1 MSHISGTSLQQIREE
16 LVKTRKQLEGGRD
29 AAEWVDAMTKA
40 CRRFLDLAEAFDEE
54 ADFEPNFEPALRELR
69 EFIRSAAKHFGS
81 DYDLQ
86 DARQLVNEM
95 YEEDRGRLERGDATR
110 RRYKPDGDE

>member
-1 MSHISGTSLQQIREE
+1 MSHMSGAAVQQIREE

-40 CRRFLDLAEAFDEE
+40 CRRFLDVAEAFDEE
-54 ADFEPNFEPALRELR
+54 AHFEPNFEPALRELR

-86 DARQLVNEM
+86 EARQLVNEM
-95 YEEDRGRLERGDATR
+95 YEEDRGRLEREMQREGATS
-110 RRYKPDGDE
+110 PTADE